1 MEIKELWEKVC
12 TKLMSQVNDVFY
24 NVWIIPLEPY
34 DLINGNEMIIIAP
47 SQFHRTVLKDQ
58 HINDKIEMALYNTIG
73 FEVKLTILVD
83 FQMGGGSLLEAVQ
96 KLWYFM
102 FYTFQ

>member
-73 FEVKLTILVD
+73 FEVKLTILVKGKS
-83 FQMGGGSLLEAVQ
+83 FPTER
-96 KLWYFM
+96 
-102 FYTFQ
+102 